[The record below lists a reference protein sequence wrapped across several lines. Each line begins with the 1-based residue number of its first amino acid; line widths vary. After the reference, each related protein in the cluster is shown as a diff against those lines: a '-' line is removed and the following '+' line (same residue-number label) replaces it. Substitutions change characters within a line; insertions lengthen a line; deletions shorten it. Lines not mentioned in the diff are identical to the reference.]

1 MYGIEW
7 DRAPLMTNG
16 AALKAVAAL
25 TGSSGGVGGKE
36 LETMWRKG
44 PFVKL
49 SPGEYT
55 HKRPLPSGALASGG
69 LESFFNLYYLLFL
82 VA

>member
-1 MYGIEW
+1 VFGIPW

-16 AALKAVAAL
+16 EALKTMAEHK
-25 TGSSGGVGGKE
+25 GCDSISGKE

-49 SPGEYT
+49 SPGEQSCLSLP
-55 HKRPLPSGALASGG
+55 KLPLTAPRSYYCPS
-69 LESFFNLYYLLFL
+69 
-82 VA
+82 